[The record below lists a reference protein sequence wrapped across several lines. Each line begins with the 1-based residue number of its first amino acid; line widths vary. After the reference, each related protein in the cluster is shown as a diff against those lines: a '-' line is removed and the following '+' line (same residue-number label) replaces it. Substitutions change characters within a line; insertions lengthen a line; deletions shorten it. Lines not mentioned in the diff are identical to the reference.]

1 MNKEQRIQELL
12 ELLSEAKDKTSFA
25 YLQGLNSLK
34 TEYELANDVENA
46 CKYADIIIDLL
57 VEQNVT
63 YNEVHTNKV
72 NDILVHAYDTKARNG
87 DFDAYCIALE
97 WNRPLDKKYYL
108 PRRRVLKKHGVI
120 QAFQD
125 ANEDLLDLLVLNM
138 PPRVG
143 KQLSD
148 DTPILTRHGWKKH
161 GDIVPGDYVLNH
173 KGQYVKVLA
182 TSEKSKSEYRVTFS
196 NGEQID
202 CHGNH
207 EWVVYDRH
215 ARKEK
220 TVETNYMIGHLKDAY
235 CDISSKNHYRFLLP
249 QKEFVKGEYE
259 FLPVDPYTFGAWL
272 GDGTNTNPYITGDKK
287 DRAIIDSIEKN
298 GYALRHVWINDKTGA
313 YTYDFNGLRESLQ
326 CLGMCHS
333 RYTVEKHIPVQYLI
347 GSIDQRLELLAGL
360 LDTDGSLRKKEHRY
374 SFTTCEKQ
382 LRDDFITLVNTFGWR
397 TSCVE
402 YQPKKS
408 SSGIIGRKK
417 YWVISFNPTIEIPCR
432 LERKQ
437 LKEFSKPRRISIID
451 IQPLKEEKYGNCI
464 QVEGGIYLAGRQLI
478 PTHNSTI
485 GLFFLTQRAGMY
497 PDLSILGS
505 GHSTQLT
512 QSFYLEFV
520 EILTSEEYRFKEI
533 FNKCTL
539 VNKNNEYSFLDLNS
553 KKRFHTVTFRS
564 IDAGTTGSVEASN
577 VLYCDDFVKDAEE
590 ANNKDRLDNKFGQYT
605 SSIKDRKVQKLC
617 KDGVYRPCLEIHIN
631 TPWSLY
637 DVTNRVINA
646 EREKGNMDRVRIISI
661 PCWNENHESNFVY
674 DYGKGFDVR
683 YYEDMEAVEDPVIFS
698 AKYLM
703 KCIERDGRP
712 FERDNLTYY
721 TELPGYEPDR
731 IVAYNDVAHGGDDF
745 MSMPIAYVYGTEVY
759 IEDVLFIHNF
769 EGDNVSRPLVC
780 KKIIEHNIS
789 RCGFEKNN
797 GGDFFASMI
806 DGDLKNKGYRCNIT
820 SHNAPTRQRKLDRI
834 LACQSEIMGI
844 GNDLGNNYRIYF
856 KDPTILPKNCEYR
869 EFLNNLWNWSQKEGT
884 VQKKQHDDAPDSLSG
899 LISNILGKRGHAT
912 VKVMDIGTIGY

>member
-34 TEYELANDVENA
+34 TEYELANDIENA
-46 CKYADIIIDLL
+46 CKYADIIIELL
-57 VEQNVT
+57 VDKNVT
-63 YNEVHTNKV
+63 YNETHANKV

-97 WNRPLDKKYYL
+97 WNRPIDKKYYL

-143 KQLSD
+143 K
-148 DTPILTRHGWKKH
+148 
-161 GDIVPGDYVLNH
+161 
-173 KGQYVKVLA
+173 
-182 TSEKSKSEYRVTFS
+182 
-196 NGEQID
+196 
-202 CHGNH
+202 
-207 EWVVYDRH
+207 
-215 ARKEK
+215 
-220 TVETNYMIGHLKDAY
+220 
-235 CDISSKNHYRFLLP
+235 
-249 QKEFVKGEYE
+249 
-259 FLPVDPYTFGAWL
+259 
-272 GDGTNTNPYITGDKK
+272 
-287 DRAIIDSIEKN
+287 
-298 GYALRHVWINDKTGA
+298 
-313 YTYDFNGLRESLQ
+313 
-326 CLGMCHS
+326 
-333 RYTVEKHIPVQYLI
+333 
-347 GSIDQRLELLAGL
+347 
-360 LDTDGSLRKKEHRY
+360 
-374 SFTTCEKQ
+374 
-382 LRDDFITLVNTFGWR
+382 
-397 TSCVE
+397 
-402 YQPKKS
+402 
-408 SSGIIGRKK
+408 
-417 YWVISFNPTIEIPCR
+417 
-432 LERKQ
+432 
-437 LKEFSKPRRISIID
+437 
-451 IQPLKEEKYGNCI
+451 
-464 QVEGGIYLAGRQLI
+464 
-478 PTHNSTI
+478 STI

-553 KKRFHTVTFRS
+553 KKRYHTVTFRS

-661 PCWNENHESNFVY
+661 PCWDENHDSNFVY
-674 DYGKGFDVR
+674 DYGKGFDVK

-721 TELPGYEPDR
+721 QELPGEEPDR
-731 IVAYNDVAHGGDDF
+731 IIAYNDVSHGGEDY
-745 MSMPIAYVYGTEVY
+745 MSMPIAYVYGNEVY
-759 IEDVLFIHNF
+759 IVDVLFKHDF
-769 EGDNVSRPLVC
+769 GGDSVSRRWVC
-780 KKIIEHNIS
+780 DKLIDYNVS

-797 GGDFFASMI
+797 GGDFYATLI
-806 DGDLKNKGYRCNIT
+806 TQDLKNRMYRCNIT

-834 LACQSEIMGI
+834 LACRNEILGIDSENG
-844 GNDLGNNYRIYF
+844 GNYRIYF
-856 KDPTILPKNCEYR
+856 KDPTILPRNCEYR
-869 EFLNNLWNWSQKEGT
+869 DFLENLWNWSQKEGAT
-884 VQKKQHDDAPDSLSG
+884 QKKQHDDAPDSLSG
-899 LISNILGKRGHAT
+899 LISNVIGKKGHAT
-912 VKVMDIGTIGY
+912 VKVMDIGKIGY

>member
-12 ELLSEAKDKTSFA
+12 ELLNAAKDKTSFA

-97 WNRPLDKKYYL
+97 WNRPIDKKYYL

-125 ANEDLLDLLVLNM
+125 ANDDLLDLLVLNM

-143 KQLSD
+143 K
-148 DTPILTRHGWKKH
+148 
-161 GDIVPGDYVLNH
+161 
-173 KGQYVKVLA
+173 
-182 TSEKSKSEYRVTFS
+182 
-196 NGEQID
+196 
-202 CHGNH
+202 
-207 EWVVYDRH
+207 
-215 ARKEK
+215 
-220 TVETNYMIGHLKDAY
+220 
-235 CDISSKNHYRFLLP
+235 
-249 QKEFVKGEYE
+249 
-259 FLPVDPYTFGAWL
+259 
-272 GDGTNTNPYITGDKK
+272 
-287 DRAIIDSIEKN
+287 
-298 GYALRHVWINDKTGA
+298 
-313 YTYDFNGLRESLQ
+313 
-326 CLGMCHS
+326 
-333 RYTVEKHIPVQYLI
+333 
-347 GSIDQRLELLAGL
+347 
-360 LDTDGSLRKKEHRY
+360 
-374 SFTTCEKQ
+374 
-382 LRDDFITLVNTFGWR
+382 
-397 TSCVE
+397 
-402 YQPKKS
+402 
-408 SSGIIGRKK
+408 
-417 YWVISFNPTIEIPCR
+417 
-432 LERKQ
+432 
-437 LKEFSKPRRISIID
+437 
-451 IQPLKEEKYGNCI
+451 
-464 QVEGGIYLAGRQLI
+464 
-478 PTHNSTI
+478 STI

-646 EREKGNMDRVRIISI
+646 EKEKGNMDRVRIISI
-661 PCWNENHESNFVY
+661 PCWDENHESNFMY

-721 TELPGYEPDR
+721 QELPGEEPDR
-731 IVAYNDVAHGGDDF
+731 IIAYNDVSHGGDDF
-745 MSMPIAYVYGTEVY
+745 MSMPIAYVYGYEVY
-759 IEDVLFIHNF
+759 IVDVLFIHDF
-769 EGDNVSRPLVC
+769 GGDSVSRKYVC
-780 KKIIEHNIS
+780 DKLIEYNVS

-797 GGDFFASMI
+797 GGDFYATLI
-806 DGDLKNKGYRCNIT
+806 TQDLKNRSYRCNIT

-834 LACQSEIMGI
+834 LACRNEILGIDSENG
-844 GNDLGNNYRIYF
+844 GNYRIYF
-856 KDPTILPKNCEYR
+856 KDPNILPRNCQYR
-869 EFLNNLWNWSQKEGT
+869 DFLENLWNWSQKEGAT
-884 VQKKQHDDAPDSLSG
+884 QKKQHDDAPDSLSG
-899 LISNILGKRGHAT
+899 LIANILGKRGHAT

>member
-143 KQLSD
+143 K
-148 DTPILTRHGWKKH
+148 
-161 GDIVPGDYVLNH
+161 
-173 KGQYVKVLA
+173 
-182 TSEKSKSEYRVTFS
+182 
-196 NGEQID
+196 
-202 CHGNH
+202 
-207 EWVVYDRH
+207 
-215 ARKEK
+215 
-220 TVETNYMIGHLKDAY
+220 
-235 CDISSKNHYRFLLP
+235 
-249 QKEFVKGEYE
+249 
-259 FLPVDPYTFGAWL
+259 
-272 GDGTNTNPYITGDKK
+272 
-287 DRAIIDSIEKN
+287 
-298 GYALRHVWINDKTGA
+298 
-313 YTYDFNGLRESLQ
+313 
-326 CLGMCHS
+326 
-333 RYTVEKHIPVQYLI
+333 
-347 GSIDQRLELLAGL
+347 
-360 LDTDGSLRKKEHRY
+360 
-374 SFTTCEKQ
+374 
-382 LRDDFITLVNTFGWR
+382 
-397 TSCVE
+397 
-402 YQPKKS
+402 
-408 SSGIIGRKK
+408 
-417 YWVISFNPTIEIPCR
+417 
-432 LERKQ
+432 
-437 LKEFSKPRRISIID
+437 
-451 IQPLKEEKYGNCI
+451 
-464 QVEGGIYLAGRQLI
+464 
-478 PTHNSTI
+478 STI

-769 EGDNVSRPLVC
+769 EGDNISRPLVC
-780 KKIIEHNIS
+780 KKIIDHNIS
-789 RCGFEKNN
+789 RCG
-797 GGDFFASMI
+797 
-806 DGDLKNKGYRCNIT
+806 LKRTTVVT
-820 SHNAPTRQRKLDRI
+820 S
-834 LACQSEIMGI
+834 
-844 GNDLGNNYRIYF
+844 
-856 KDPTILPKNCEYR
+856 
-869 EFLNNLWNWSQKEGT
+869 
-884 VQKKQHDDAPDSLSG
+884 SL
-899 LISNILGKRGHAT
+899 
-912 VKVMDIGTIGY
+912 V

>member
-1 MNKEQRIQELL
+1 MNKEQRIQELI
-12 ELLSEAKDKTSFA
+12 ELLDAAKDKTSFA

-34 TEYELANDVENA
+34 TEYELSNDVENA
-46 CKYADIIIDLL
+46 CKYADMIIDLL

-72 NDILVHAYDTKARNG
+72 NEILVHAYDTKARNG
-87 DFDAYCIALE
+87 DFDSYCIALE

-143 KQLSD
+143 K
-148 DTPILTRHGWKKH
+148 
-161 GDIVPGDYVLNH
+161 
-173 KGQYVKVLA
+173 
-182 TSEKSKSEYRVTFS
+182 
-196 NGEQID
+196 
-202 CHGNH
+202 
-207 EWVVYDRH
+207 
-215 ARKEK
+215 
-220 TVETNYMIGHLKDAY
+220 
-235 CDISSKNHYRFLLP
+235 
-249 QKEFVKGEYE
+249 
-259 FLPVDPYTFGAWL
+259 
-272 GDGTNTNPYITGDKK
+272 
-287 DRAIIDSIEKN
+287 
-298 GYALRHVWINDKTGA
+298 
-313 YTYDFNGLRESLQ
+313 
-326 CLGMCHS
+326 
-333 RYTVEKHIPVQYLI
+333 
-347 GSIDQRLELLAGL
+347 
-360 LDTDGSLRKKEHRY
+360 
-374 SFTTCEKQ
+374 
-382 LRDDFITLVNTFGWR
+382 
-397 TSCVE
+397 
-402 YQPKKS
+402 
-408 SSGIIGRKK
+408 
-417 YWVISFNPTIEIPCR
+417 
-432 LERKQ
+432 
-437 LKEFSKPRRISIID
+437 
-451 IQPLKEEKYGNCI
+451 
-464 QVEGGIYLAGRQLI
+464 
-478 PTHNSTI
+478 STI

-617 KDGVYRPCLEIHIN
+617 KDGIYRPCLEIHIN

-646 EREKGNMDRVRIISI
+646 EKEKGNMERVRIISI
-661 PCWNENHESNFVY
+661 PCWDENHESNFMY

-721 TELPGYEPDR
+721 QELPGEEPDR
-731 IVAYNDVAHGGDDF
+731 IIAYNDVSHGGEDY

-759 IEDVLFIHNF
+759 IVDVLFIHDF
-769 EGDNVSRPLVC
+769 GGDSVSRKLVC
-780 KKIIEHNIS
+780 DKLIKYDVS

-797 GGDFFASMI
+797 GGDFYATLI
-806 DGDLKNKGYRCNIT
+806 TQDLKNRMYRCNIT

-834 LACQSEIMGI
+834 LSCRNEILGIDSENG
-844 GNDLGNNYRIYF
+844 GNYRIYF
-856 KDPTILPKNCEYR
+856 KDPTTLPRNCEYR
-869 EFLNNLWNWSQKEGT
+869 DFLENLWNWSQKEGT
-884 VQKKQHDDAPDSLSG
+884 TQKKQHDDAPDSISG
-899 LISNILGKRGHAT
+899 LISNILGKRGHAS